1 MLRSRG
7 GQKYES
13 EDDYESEK
21 FFKNEIDDIDD
32 YDDDNTSQAED
43 SILVKQ
49 ENNMSLKSD
58 IHQFREICGAMVNH
72 EMVQNGII
80 TLIAINAAM
89 MGIGTFPFV
98 KGDPEINAAFTLVD
112 KIFLSIFTAE
122 LGMQTIYLGFRLF
135 LDGWLVFDFLIIVIS
150 WSFDTIGF
158 IRAFRVFRALRL
170 ITRVKVMKNL
180 VLALLNVLPRMGA
193 IGLLL
198 LLISYIFAVM
208 LTQLFKDL
216 SLDGFTDFDYFG
228 RLDKTFFTL
237 FQLMTLDG
245 WSSIARQVIAVY
257 KCKCMC
263 HKNTIHSCTIYQQ
276 KYQSCFVESV
286 GGWIPIMCFVSI
298 SGFIVVNLI
307 VAVIC
312 EAVSNLDDDDKAKIH
327 GDFVENNEEE
337 KRLDIHAQV
346 DLLEEKV
353 NDLHNFQKQ
362 STDMLQCMLHHIKM
376 NTEKSLRR

>member
-1 MLRSRG
+1 MFRSQG

-13 EDDYESEK
+13 ERSFQNKAHDS
-21 FFKNEIDDIDD
+21 
-32 YDDDNTSQAED
+32 DDNNDDNQRLAKESR
-43 SILVKQ
+43 LVKEDNGDAYKSNMQ
-49 ENNMSLKSD
+49 E
-58 IHQFREICGAMVNH
+58 FREVCGAMVNH
-72 EMVQNGII
+72 EKVQNGII
-80 TLIAINAAM
+80 ILIAINAAM

-98 KGDPEINAAFTLVD
+98 NDDPKVEAAFILTD
-112 KIFLSIFTAE
+112 KIFVSIFTAE
-122 LGMQTIYLGFRLF
+122 LGMQIIYLGFRLF

-158 IRAFRVFRALRL
+158 VRAFRVFRALRL

-180 VLALLNVLPRMGA
+180 VLALFSVLPRMGA

-216 SLDGFTDFDYFG
+216 RQDGFTDYDYFG

-245 WSSIARQVIAVY
+245 WSNIARQVVAVY
-257 KCKCMC
+257 KCKSTCY
-263 HKNTIHSCTIYQQ
+263 KTTIRSSTINQLE
-276 KYQSCFVESV
+276 YQSCFVQFV

-312 EAVSNLDDDDKAKIH
+312 EAVSNLGDDDKAKIH
-327 GDFVENNEEE
+327 GEFVENNKEVQ
-337 KRLDIHAQV
+337 RLDLHEQV
-346 DLLEEKV
+346 DFLEEKV
-353 NDLHNFQKQ
+353 NNLHNLQKQ
-362 STDMLQCMLHHIKM
+362 STDTLQTMLHHITM
-376 NTEKSLRR
+376 NTEKSLQSQS

>member
-286 GGWIPIMCFVSI
+286 GGWCWDGGREWINDTTLLLRMQAAAALTL
-298 SGFIVVNLI
+298 G
-307 VAVIC
+307 
-312 EAVSNLDDDDKAKIH
+312 DKAP
-327 GDFVENNEEE
+327 GGEALTPLTALGRPDGLNRALGGLNE
-337 KRLDIHAQV
+337 RQRGYL
-346 DLLEEKV
+346 
-353 NDLHNFQKQ
+353 
-362 STDMLQCMLHHIKM
+362 MLISPEYQLI
-376 NTEKSLRR
+376 